1 MSDLMDQYD
10 SIESTN
16 PFYEGTSS
24 GALNPFLEPANPIHD
39 EPISSGY
46 VTVTSEEELP
56 IFQRKKFRFKPSTNI
71 IDVVV
76 SNNIMVV
83 ALEGNHIQRID
94 INHPSEIDT
103 IDVAKRSES
112 SIEKIFMDPTG
123 RHLIVSMKSNEAF
136 YLGRNNKKLRA
147 LHKLKN
153 YKVECVAWNNS
164 NMTELST
171 GEILV
176 GTHTGHIFETEID
189 AEENFI
195 TSLVQERPLKP
206 ISNLNVGNMGEAEPV
221 IGLHVEKC
229 QQFDK
234 RYVVLAATYS
244 RFYQFV
250 GDIGNESPIFQPVL
264 NVYDP
269 YPAQF
274 QELHSTLRYSCFS
287 LLFSKQRDPPKYF
300 AWLTGSGIY
309 FGGLDYSRTEIQ
321 SKINVG
327 SRLLPST
334 EDQSESPKSIAITD
348 FHCILLYE
356 NRLQTICILNDEE
369 DYVETIPSRFGSMV
383 GLRSDPIK
391 KNLWAFSESTIFQYN
406 IHQESRDAW
415 KLYLD
420 KKEFELA
427 KDYCKHNPAQM
438 DLVLRKQAEDLFDKK
453 QFQQAASYFALTQ
466 ISFEEV
472 ALKFLQVKDTEALKM
487 FLLKKM
493 VNLKPNDKTQLTMLV
508 TWLLELYLNE
518 LGRLRDEG
526 KQEADYDILQEEFRK
541 FINQSRIKTC
551 LEHNKQVAYDLL
563 SSHGDTEN
571 LIFFSMLMQ
580 DYPRVI
586 RHHIQQDDYTAALEV
601 LKKQKEDYRYLF
613 EQFSP
618 SLILQI
624 PKQLIDLWKQR
635 DLDAKKLIP
644 ALVTQTQHNNKD
656 SIKYAIAYLEH
667 CINNLKNQDQA
678 IHNYLISLYCKMD
691 EERPLLTYLNRQG
704 EDGDSVCYDLK
715 YALRLC
721 SENQKNQSAVQ
732 IYSAMGLYEEAVD
745 LALIVDI
752 DQAKIYADKPE
763 YDDVF
768 KKKLWLKIAR
778 HVVEQKQDIGKAM
791 ELLRE
796 CSLLKIE
803 DILPFFQDFV
813 TIDHFKD
820 AICDS
825 LQEYNKHIE
834 ELKAAM
840 KEATESAEVVRAE
853 IHDIRNRYGT
863 INALEKCAICAYP
876 LVTRS
881 FYYFP
886 CTHVFHSD
894 CLIEQ
899 VKDFMKDR
907 QRSKVEDLQ
916 AKLASVTQA
925 TGNKAQTQAIK
936 EELDNLVAT
945 ECLYCGD
952 AMIRSLDEPFIP
964 PKDFEKM
971 LESWK

>member
-1 MSDLMDQYD
+1 
-10 SIESTN
+10 
-16 PFYEGTSS
+16 
-24 GALNPFLEPANPIHD
+24 
-39 EPISSGY
+39 
-46 VTVTSEEELP
+46 
-56 IFQRKKFRFKPSTNI
+56 
-71 IDVVV
+71 
-76 SNNIMVV
+76 
-83 ALEGNHIQRID
+83 
-94 INHPSEIDT
+94 
-103 IDVAKRSES
+103 
-112 SIEKIFMDPTG
+112 
-123 RHLIVSMKSNEAF
+123 
-136 YLGRNNKKLRA
+136 
-147 LHKLKN
+147 
-153 YKVECVAWNNS
+153 
-164 NMTELST
+164 
-171 GEILV
+171 
-176 GTHTGHIFETEID
+176 
-189 AEENFI
+189 
-195 TSLVQERPLKP
+195 
-206 ISNLNVGNMGEAEPV
+206 
-221 IGLHVEKC
+221 
-229 QQFDK
+229 
-234 RYVVLAATYS
+234 
-244 RFYQFV
+244 
-250 GDIGNESPIFQPVL
+250 
-264 NVYDP
+264 
-269 YPAQF
+269 
-274 QELHSTLRYSCFS
+274 
-287 LLFSKQRDPPKYF
+287 
-300 AWLTGSGIY
+300 
-309 FGGLDYSRTEIQ
+309 
-321 SKINVG
+321 
-327 SRLLPST
+327 
-334 EDQSESPKSIAITD
+334 
-348 FHCILLYE
+348 
-356 NRLQTICILNDEE
+356 
-369 DYVETIPSRFGSMV
+369 
-383 GLRSDPIK
+383 
-391 KNLWAFSESTIFQYN
+391 
-406 IHQESRDAW
+406 
-415 KLYLD
+415 
-420 KKEFELA
+420 
-427 KDYCKHNPAQM
+427 
-438 DLVLRKQAEDLFDKK
+438 
-453 QFQQAASYFALTQ
+453 
-466 ISFEEV
+466 
-472 ALKFLQVKDTEALKM
+472 
-487 FLLKKM
+487 
-493 VNLKPNDKTQLTMLV
+493 
-508 TWLLELYLNE
+508 
-518 LGRLRDEG
+518 
-526 KQEADYDILQEEFRK
+526 LQEEFRK
-541 FINQSRIKTC
+541 FINQSRIKSC

-601 LKKQKEDYRYLF
+601 LKKQ
-613 EQFSP
+613 
-618 SLILQI
+618 
-624 PKQLIDLWKQR
+624 
-635 DLDAKKLIP
+635 
-644 ALVTQTQHNNKD
+644 
-656 SIKYAIAYLEH
+656 
-667 CINNLKNQDQA
+667 
-678 IHNYLISLYCKMD
+678 
-691 EERPLLTYLNRQG
+691 
-704 EDGDSVCYDLK
+704 DGDSVCYDLK